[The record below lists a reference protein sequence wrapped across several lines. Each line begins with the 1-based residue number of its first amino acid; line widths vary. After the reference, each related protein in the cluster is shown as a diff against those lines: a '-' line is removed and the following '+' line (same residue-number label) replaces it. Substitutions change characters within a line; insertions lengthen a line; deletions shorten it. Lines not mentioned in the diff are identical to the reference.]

1 MVNIKWNKKALA
13 AFQFIFRF
21 ISEDSITNAENVRN
35 DIFMM
40 VDTLMKNPEKHNLDK
55 FKVNNDGHFRAF
67 EKHKI
72 RVTYFISKNEIRIVR
87 VRHTKMNPK
96 NF

>member
-1 MVNIKWNKKALA
+1 MVNIKWNKKALT

-40 VDTLMKNPEKHNLDK
+40 VDTLIKNPEKFNLDK
-55 FKVNNDGHFRAF
+55 FKVKNDGHYRAF

>member
-1 MVNIKWNKKALA
+1 
-13 AFQFIFRF
+13 
-21 ISEDSITNAENVRN
+21 
-35 DIFMM
+35 
-40 VDTLMKNPEKHNLDK
+40 MKNPEKHNLDK

>member
-1 MVNIKWNKKALA
+1 MIL
-13 AFQFIFRF
+13 I
-21 ISEDSITNAENVRN
+21 
-35 DIFMM
+35 
-40 VDTLMKNPEKHNLDK
+40 KNPEKFNLDK
-55 FKVNNDGHFRAF
+55 FKVKNNGNYRAF

>member
-1 MVNIKWNKKALA
+1 M
-13 AFQFIFRF
+13 R
-21 ISEDSITNAENVRN
+21 D

-40 VDTLMKNPEKHNLDK
+40 VDTLMKNPEKDHLDK
-55 FKVNNDGHFRAF
+55 FKVNNNGQYRAF

-87 VRHTKMNPK
+87 ERHTKMNPK

>member
-1 MVNIKWNKKALA
+1 MVNIKWNKKALT

-35 DIFMM
+35 DIFRM
-40 VDTLMKNPEKHNLDK
+40 VDTLIKNPEKYNLDK

>member
-1 MVNIKWNKKALA
+1 MVNIKWNKKALT

-40 VDTLMKNPEKHNLDK
+40 VDTLIKNPEKFNLDK
-55 FKVNNDGHFRAF
+55 FNVINVGHFRAF

-72 RVTYFISKNEIRIVR
+72 RVTYFILKSSSY
-87 VRHTKMNPK
+87 
-96 NF
+96 

>member
-1 MVNIKWNKKALA
+1 MVNIKWNKKALT

-40 VDTLMKNPEKHNLDK
+40 VDTLIKNPEKFNLDK
-55 FKVNNDGHFRAF
+55 FKVKNDGNYRAF

-72 RVTYFISKNEIRIVR
+72 RVPYFISKNEIRIVR